1 MLSAERQLNTNLLGS
16 SPFSGECCS
25 DAKVQENRV
34 RPFQR
39 HDHSPNGASL
49 FNRESYPL
57 SSPVPS
63 IPRIAPAP
71 VFAAMSGGQD
81 CTPTIS
87 KPLTDTTITEISTRG
102 EILERFDTHIERLKA
117 LRKKVHSSDIEPIK
131 PIQPDMSHV
140 KGKNASFPT
149 FLLTGTLAYLDRL
162 ANPPLLPARLADIFE
177 RDFRRV
183 EPMFHTVFYR
193 KYHPAVLADAK
204 QEALLG
210 LYKKW
215 LKNRY
220 LLDQSAAYIVTAGIY
235 SVSNWRQKSQD
246 IRANEGVLAVDN
258 QGKVIGQRSE
268 NGVHR
273 GTDHIDFH
281 IDLEDAV
288 DVILR
293 KHEREDDYATTYS
306 VMRDILDEVRFTDGQ
321 KILNLKRGQY
331 MRRKDL
337 LKAELRELLN
347 VYRVHSEVP

>member
-1 MLSAERQLNTNLLGS
+1 MLSTERQPNTNSLGS
-16 SPFSGECCS
+16 NPFSKECCS
-25 DAKVQENRV
+25 DAQVQENRV

-39 HDHSPNGASL
+39 RDHSPNGASL
-49 FNRESYPL
+49 FNRESYQL

-71 VFAAMSGGQD
+71 VFAVTSGGQD

-87 KPLTDTTITEISTRG
+87 KPLTETTITEINTRA
-102 EILERFDTHIERLKA
+102 EILERFDTYAERLKV
-117 LRKKVHSSDIEPIK
+117 LRKKVRSSDTESTGLV
-131 PIQPDMSHV
+131 QPDITHV
-140 KGKNASFPT
+140 EGKNASFPT

-193 KYHPAVLADAK
+193 KYHPVVLADAK

-220 LLDQSAAYIVTAGIY
+220 LLNQSAAYIVTAGIY

-258 QGKVIGQRSE
+258 HGKVIGQRSQPTTI
-268 NGVHR
+268 R
-273 GTDHIDFH
+273 GTEYLDFQ
-281 IDLEDAV
+281 IDLDDSVDA
-288 DVILR
+288 ILYR
-293 KHEREDDYATTYS
+293 HADDDDYAKTYA
-306 VMRDILDEVRFTDGQ
+306 VMLDIIDEVKFTEGQ
-321 KILNLKRGQY
+321 NRLGVKRGEY
-331 MRRKDL
+331 MTRKNQ
-337 LKAELRELLN
+337 LKEELRQLLRA
-347 VYRVHSEVP
+347 YEI